1 MSLVIIN
8 IELFR
13 YLGLQWDVIIS
24 WLVIK
29 MSMPEDISGMNLFS
43 SFLCSE
49 PLRRE
54 FLIISIHAVSG
65 RCIESSMNE

>member
-1 MSLVIIN
+1 MSLVIVN

-13 YLGLQWDVIIS
+13 YLGLQWDVTIS

-43 SFLCSE
+43 SFLS
-49 PLRRE
+49 
-54 FLIISIHAVSG
+54 SG
-65 RCIESSMNE
+65 NEYRLAQTGSLLVHHLFV